1 VKLQFLPILFLV
13 NVTGCPLYPVIRITH
28 APIIPEA
35 LACLSAISLRSRR
48 RSMNVRVN
56 ARAHRHRVTRR
67 CQDSRVRIHRRRWSS
82 HRRGTRFPKR
92 VRDRRLSRDA
102 TQSAFPAVSGT
113 DDIRFQHAIQIS
125 GSAVHHD
132 DRTTSSTCR
141 RTGLI
146 GIIPVV

>member
-1 VKLQFLPILFLV
+1 MFVSD
-13 NVTGCPLYPVIRITH
+13 
-28 APIIPEA
+28 
-35 LACLSAISLRSRR
+35 LASRQETR

-56 ARAHRHRVTRR
+56 AR
-67 CQDSRVRIHRRRWSS
+67 RIVIVLREGVGIHSCVCVCVFIAVDDPVIVGELAFRS
-82 HRRGTRFPKR
+82 GY
-92 VRDRRLSRDA
+92 VIVRDA
-102 TQSAFPAVSGT
+102 TQSAFPAVSDT

-132 DRTTSSTCR
+132 DRTTSSVCR